1 VNFWRRW
8 FRLGDR
14 ERELSEEMH
23 HHFEKQVAA
32 NLAEGLTPD
41 EARRQAALR
50 FGGVEGVKEDCREQ
64 RSGFWLEALWADTRF
79 ALRMLR
85 KNPGFTA
92 VAVLTLALGIGATTA
107 VFGVVNAILLK
118 PLPYPNPDKIV
129 MLWWKAP
136 ISSAQF
142 DADRFP
148 WGKRDFLHF
157 SQSSKAFQSLGAFKS
172 DFFNF
177 AGSGEPVRL
186 DGLRASAGFFSA
198 LGVAPSLGRTFTP
211 EEDQPGREF
220 EVILSD
226 QLWRDRFGA
235 DPGILGRPITLGGAS
250 YTVVGV
256 MPRGFAFPRAEE
268 MPAVLSFPPRIQLW
282 VPLDIPAAPR
292 GPQDLA
298 VIGRLNPGV
307 TREQAAAELR
317 IYGDRMEKDFPG
329 SGAWYN
335 PNVVPLA
342 RQVVGDTRRPLLLTL
357 AAVGIVLLI
366 ASSNVA
372 SLLLTRSL
380 GRKREFTLRSALG
393 AGRRRLI
400 RQLLT
405 ESLLLAAI
413 GGVAGIALAEISLY
427 VLKILGPA
435 NVPRLRD
442 VSLEPRVFFF
452 AIAITL
458 VAGILFG
465 LAPAL
470 ASSRENL
477 VESLKESGQR
487 SGGGAAHSKLRN
499 ALLVSEVALALV
511 LVISA
516 VLLVRTFHRMLEADA
531 GFNPARVL
539 TFQLSLPNAKYKD
552 TDRMAELY
560 QKALRALQSLP
571 GVQAAG
577 LVSEVPMGG
586 STDSSVIRVPDR
598 PRANDKDHPYAN
610 YSFASPGYFSAIGTP
625 LLRGRDFLETDTAG
639 SMLVTII
646 NSAMAQKYWPGQDP
660 IGRQVGVQD
669 TRWATRTVVGIV
681 ADIKHNSL
689 REDPVPEMY
698 VPYTQNE
705 IKIWPSMQTMQVALR
720 TKADPAALTASVR
733 EALRSVDA
741 DLPVANVETLAALVN
756 DSMAQ
761 PRFSLFLVGSF
772 GGLALALAMIGMYGV
787 ISYSVQQRTQEIGI
801 RMALGASRGT
811 VLRMVLGLGAQ
822 LASLGIAIGL
832 LASWMVTRTME
843 SFLYQVRATDPLTFA
858 AVSIALMCVALA
870 ACYIPARRAM
880 SVDPNIALRYE

>member
-1 VNFWRRW
+1 MP
-8 FRLGDR
+8 R
-14 ERELSEEMH
+14 E
-23 HHFEKQVAA
+23 
-32 NLAEGLTPD
+32 
-41 EARRQAALR
+41 EAWRQALLQ
-50 FGGVEGVKEDCREQ
+50 FGGSEAIKEDCREQ
-64 RSGFWLEALWADTRF
+64 RSGFWLDTLLADARF

-107 VFGVVNAILLK
+107 VFSVVNAILLK
-118 PLPYPNPDKIV
+118 PLPYPNSDKIV

-148 WGKRDFLHF
+148 WGKRDFLHV

-186 DGLRASAGFFSA
+186 DGLRASAGFFAA
-198 LGVAPSLGRTFTP
+198 LGVVPALGRTFTP

-220 EVILSD
+220 EVILSA

-235 DPGILGRPITLGGAS
+235 DPGILGRAITLNSAS

-256 MPRGFAFPRAEE
+256 MPRGFSFPHAEE

-307 TREQAAAELR
+307 ARAQATAELR
-317 IYGDRMEKDFPG
+317 LYGDRMEKDFPG
-329 SGAWYN
+329 TGAWYN
-335 PNVVPLA
+335 PNLVPLA
-342 RQVVGDTRRPLLLTL
+342 QQVVGDTRRPLLLIL
-357 AAVGIVLLI
+357 AAVGVVLLI
-366 ASSNVA
+366 ASSNVV

-405 ESLLLAAI
+405 ESLLLAVI
-413 GGVAGIALAEISLY
+413 GGVAGILLAEAELY
-427 VLKILGPA
+427 SVRIFGPS
-435 NVPRLRD
+435 NIPRLHD
-442 VSLEPRVFFF
+442 VALDPRVFIF

-458 VAGILFG
+458 AAGILSG

-470 ASSRENL
+470 ASSRQNL

-487 SGGGAAHSKLRN
+487 SGSGAAHSKLRN

-511 LVISA
+511 LEISA
-516 VLLVRTFHRMLEADA
+516 MLLVRTFHRMLEADA
-531 GFNPARVL
+531 GFNPTRVL
-539 TFQLSLPNAKYKD
+539 TFQLSLPNAKYKE

-586 STDSSVIRVPDR
+586 STDSTVIRVPDH
-598 PRANDKDHPYAN
+598 PHANDKDHPYAN

-625 LLRGRDFLETDTAG
+625 LLRGRDFGDTDTTG

-660 IGRQVGVQD
+660 IGRQVGVED
-669 TRWATRTVVGIV
+669 TRWATRTVIGIV
-681 ADIKHNSL
+681 ADMKHNSL
-689 REDPVPEMY
+689 RDEPVPEMY

-741 DLPVANVETLAALVN
+741 DLPVANVATLAALID

-761 PRFSLFLVGSF
+761 PRFSLFLMGSF

-801 RMALGASRGT
+801 RMALGASRGAL
-811 VLRMVLGLGAQ
+811 LRMVLGLGAQ
-822 LASLGIAIGL
+822 LAAVGIAIGL
-832 LASWMVTRTME
+832 LVSRMVTRTME
-843 SFLYQVRATDPLTFA
+843 SFLYQVRPTDPLTFA
-858 AVSIALMCVALA
+858 TVSIALMCVALA

-880 SVDPNIALRYE
+880 RVDPMTALRYE

>member
-1 VNFWRRW
+1 MSFRERW
-8 FRLGDR
+8 FRRGKW
-14 ERELSEEMH
+14 ERELGDELRFHVE
-23 HHFEKQVAA
+23 QQTAANVAA
-32 NLAEGLTPD
+32 GMPRE
-41 EARRQAALR
+41 EARRQAMLQ
-50 FGGVEGVKEDCREQ
+50 FGGPESVKEDCREQ
-64 RSGFWLEALWADTRF
+64 RSGFWIEALWVDTRF

-107 VFGVVNAILLK
+107 VFSVVNAILLK

-198 LGVAPSLGRTFTP
+198 LGVVPALGRTFTP
-211 EEDQPGREF
+211 EEEQSGREF

-235 DPGILGRPITLGGAS
+235 DPGILGRAITLGGAS

-317 IYGDRMEKDFPG
+317 IYGDRMEKDSPG
-329 SGAWYN
+329 TGAWYN

-342 RQVVGDTRRPLLLTL
+342 RQVVGDTRRPLLLIL

-413 GGVAGIALAEISLY
+413 GGVAGIALAEVSLY
-427 VLKILGPA
+427 ALKILGPT
-435 NVPRLRD
+435 NIPRLRD

-539 TFQLSLPNAKYKD
+539 TFQLSLPNAKYKG
-552 TDRMAELY
+552 TDRMAEVY

-571 GVQAAG
+571 GVQSAG
-577 LVSEVPMGG
+577 IVSEVPMGG
-586 STDSSVIRVPDR
+586 STDGTVIRVPDHA
-598 PRANDKDHPYAN
+598 RANDKDHPFAN

-689 REDPVPEMY
+689 RDDPVPEMY

-705 IKIWPSMQTMQVALR
+705 IKIWPSMQTMQAALR

-741 DLPVANVETLAALVN
+741 DLPVANVATLAALVN

-772 GGLALALAMIGMYGV
+772 GGLALVLAMIGMYGV

-801 RMALGASRGT
+801 RMALGASRAA
-811 VLRMVLGLGAQ
+811 VLRMILGLGAQ
-822 LASLGIAIGL
+822 LAVLGIAIGL

>member
-1 VNFWRRW
+1 MSFLERW
-8 FRLGDR
+8 FRRGNW
-14 ERELSEEMH
+14 EREMRDELRFHIDQQTVANIAAGMPREE
-23 HHFEKQVAA
+23 AW
-32 NLAEGLTPD
+32 
-41 EARRQAALR
+41 RQALLQ
-50 FGGVEGVKEDCREQ
+50 FGGSEAIKEDCREQ
-64 RSGFWLEALWADTRF
+64 RSGFWLDTLLADARF

-107 VFGVVNAILLK
+107 VFSVVNAILLK
-118 PLPYPNPDKIV
+118 PLPYPNSDKIV

-148 WGKRDFLHF
+148 WGKRDFLHV

-186 DGLRASAGFFSA
+186 DGLRASAGFFAA
-198 LGVAPSLGRTFTP
+198 LGVVPALGRTFTP

-220 EVILSD
+220 EVILSA

-235 DPGILGRPITLGGAS
+235 DPGILGRAITLNSAS

-256 MPRGFAFPRAEE
+256 MPRGFSFPHAEE

-307 TREQAAAELR
+307 ARAQATAELR
-317 IYGDRMEKDFPG
+317 LYGDRMEKDFPG
-329 SGAWYN
+329 TGAWYN
-335 PNVVPLA
+335 PNLVPLA
-342 RQVVGDTRRPLLLTL
+342 QQVVGDTRRPLLLIL
-357 AAVGIVLLI
+357 AAVGVVLLI
-366 ASSNVA
+366 ASSNVV

-405 ESLLLAAI
+405 ESLLLAVI
-413 GGVAGIALAEISLY
+413 GGVAGILLAEAELY
-427 VLKILGPA
+427 SVRIFGPS
-435 NVPRLRD
+435 NIPRLHD
-442 VSLEPRVFFF
+442 VALDPRVFIF

-458 VAGILFG
+458 AAGILSG

-470 ASSRENL
+470 ASSRQNL

-487 SGGGAAHSKLRN
+487 SGSGAAHSKLRN

-511 LVISA
+511 LEISA
-516 VLLVRTFHRMLEADA
+516 MLLVRTFHRMLEADA
-531 GFNPARVL
+531 GFNPTRVL
-539 TFQLSLPNAKYKD
+539 TFQLSLPNAKYKE

-586 STDSSVIRVPDR
+586 STDSTVIRVPDH
-598 PRANDKDHPYAN
+598 PHANDKDHPYAN

-625 LLRGRDFLETDTAG
+625 LLRGRDFGDTDTTG

-660 IGRQVGVQD
+660 IGRQVGVED
-669 TRWATRTVVGIV
+669 TRWATRTVIGIV

-689 REDPVPEMY
+689 RDEPVPEMY

-741 DLPVANVETLAALVN
+741 DLPVANVATLAALID

-761 PRFSLFLVGSF
+761 PRFSLFLMGSF

-801 RMALGASRGT
+801 RMALGASRGAL
-811 VLRMVLGLGAQ
+811 LRMVLGLGAQ
-822 LASLGIAIGL
+822 LAAVGIAIGL
-832 LASWMVTRTME
+832 LVSRMVTRTME
-843 SFLYQVRATDPLTFA
+843 SFLYQVRPTDPLTFA
-858 AVSIALMCVALA
+858 TVSIALMCVALA

-880 SVDPNIALRYE
+880 RVDPMTALRYE

>member
-1 VNFWRRW
+1 MNFWRRC
-8 FRLGDR
+8 FRRTDW
-14 ERELSEEMH
+14 ERELSDEMRD
-23 HHFEKQVAA
+23 HFEKQVAA
-32 NLAEGLTPD
+32 NLAAVMAPK
-41 EARRQAALR
+41 EARRQAALQ
-50 FGGVEGVKEDCREQ
+50 FGAVEGVKENCREQ
-64 RSGFWLEALWADTRF
+64 RSGFWLEALRADARF

-85 KNPGFTA
+85 KNPGFTL

-107 VFGVVNAILLK
+107 VFSVVNAILLK
-118 PLPYPNPDKIV
+118 PLPYPNPDKIA

-148 WGKRDFLHF
+148 WGKRDFLHV
-157 SQSSKAFQSLGAFKS
+157 SQASKAFQSLGAFKS
-172 DFFNF
+172 DFFNC
-177 AGSGEPVRL
+177 AGSNEPVRL

-198 LGVAPSLGRTFTP
+198 LGLVPALGRTFTP

-235 DPGILGRPITLGGAS
+235 DPRILGRAITLNSAS
-250 YTVVGV
+250 YTVIGV
-256 MPRGFAFPRAEE
+256 MPRGFSFPHAEE
-268 MPAVLSFPPRIQLW
+268 MPAVLTFPPRIQLW

-298 VIGRLNPGV
+298 VIGRLNPGF
-307 TREQAAAELR
+307 TRDQAAAELR
-317 IYGDRMEKDFPG
+317 VYGDRMEKDFPG
-329 SGAWYN
+329 TGAWYN
-335 PNVVPLA
+335 PNIVPLA
-342 RQVVGDTRRPLLLTL
+342 QQVVGDTRLPLLLIL
-357 AAVGIVLLI
+357 AAVGVVLLI

-393 AGRRRLI
+393 AGRVRLI

-413 GGVAGIALAEISLY
+413 GGAAGILFAEAALHL
-427 VLKILGPA
+427 VKIFGPA
-435 NVPRLRD
+435 NIPRLHD
-442 VSLEPRVFFF
+442 VALEPRVFFF
-452 AIAITL
+452 AIAITML
-458 VAGILFG
+458 AGILFG

-470 ASSRENL
+470 ASSRQNL

-487 SGGGAAHSKLRN
+487 SASGGAHAKLRN

-511 LVISA
+511 LVIAA
-516 VLLVRTFHRMLEADA
+516 VLLVRTFHRMLEAEA
-531 GFNPARVL
+531 GFNPTRVL
-539 TFQLSLPNAKYKD
+539 TFQLSLPDAKYKD

-560 QKALRALQSLP
+560 QKALHALQSLP

-586 STDSSVIRVPDR
+586 STDSTVIRVPDH

-625 LLRGRDFLETDTAG
+625 LLHGRDFLETDTAA
-639 SMLVTII
+639 SMHVTII
-646 NSAMAQKYWPGQDP
+646 NSAMARKFWPGQDP
-660 IGRQVGVQD
+660 IGREVGVED
-669 TRWATRTVVGIV
+669 TRWPTRTVIGIV

-689 REDPVPEMY
+689 RDAPAPEMY

-705 IKIWPSMQTMQVALR
+705 IKIWPSMQTMQAALR

-741 DLPVANVETLAALVN
+741 DLPLANVTTLAGLVD
-756 DSMAQ
+756 DSMVQ

-772 GGLALALAMIGMYGV
+772 GALALVLAMIGMYGV

-801 RMALGASRGT
+801 RIALGASRGA
-811 VLRMVLGLGAQ
+811 VLRMILGLGAR
-822 LASLGIAIGL
+822 LASLGIAMGL

-858 AVSIALMCVALA
+858 AVSIALMFVALA

>member
-1 VNFWRRW
+1 MNFWRRW
-8 FRLGDR
+8 FRLGDW

-50 FGGVEGVKEDCREQ
+50 FGAVEGVKEDCREQ

-107 VFGVVNAILLK
+107 VFSVVNSILLK

-148 WGKRDFLHF
+148 WGKRDFLHV

-177 AGSGEPVRL
+177 ASSGEPVRL
-186 DGLRASAGFFSA
+186 DGLRTSAGFFSA
-198 LGVAPSLGRTFTP
+198 LGVAPALGRAFTP
-211 EEDQPGREF
+211 EEEQPGREF

-282 VPLDIPAAPR
+282 VPLDIPTAPR

-317 IYGDRMEKDFPG
+317 IYGDRMEKDSPG
-329 SGAWYN
+329 TGAWYN

-342 RQVVGDTRRPLLLTL
+342 RQVVGDTRRPLLLIL
-357 AAVGIVLLI
+357 AAVGVVLLI

-372 SLLLTRSL
+372 SLLLARSL

-413 GGVAGIALAEISLY
+413 GGVTGIALAEVSLY
-427 VLKILGPA
+427 VLKILGPT
-435 NVPRLRD
+435 NIPRLRD

-470 ASSRENL
+470 ASPRENL

-487 SGGGAAHSKLRN
+487 SGAGAAHSKIRN

-531 GFNPARVL
+531 GFNPTRVL

-552 TDRMAELY
+552 TDRMAEVY

-571 GVQAAG
+571 GVQSAG
-577 LVSEVPMGG
+577 LVSEVPLGG
-586 STDSSVIRVPDR
+586 STDGTVIRVPDH
-598 PRANDKDHPYAN
+598 PRANDKDHPFAN

-639 SMLVTII
+639 SILVTII

-689 REDPVPEMY
+689 RDDPVPEMY

-741 DLPVANVETLAALVN
+741 DLPVANVATLAALVD

-772 GGLALALAMIGMYGV
+772 GGLALVLAMIGMYGV

-801 RMALGASRGT
+801 RMALGASRAA
-811 VLRMVLGLGAQ
+811 VLRMILGLGAQ
-822 LASLGIAIGL
+822 LAVLGIAIGL

-858 AVSIALMCVALA
+858 TVSIALMCVALA

>member
-1 VNFWRRW
+1 MSFWERW
-8 FRLGDR
+8 FRRGDW
-14 ERELSEEMH
+14 ERELSEEMRDH
-23 HHFEKQVAA
+23 LEKQVAA
-32 NLAEGLTPD
+32 NLADGLTPD

-50 FGGVEGVKEDCREQ
+50 FGAVEGVKEDCREQ
-64 RSGFWLEALWADTRF
+64 RSGFWLDALRADARF

-85 KNPGFTA
+85 KNPRFTA
-92 VAVLTLALGIGATTA
+92 VTVLTLALGIGATTS
-107 VFGVVNAILLK
+107 VFSVVNSILLK

-157 SQSSKAFQSLGAFKS
+157 SQGSRAFQSLGAFKS

-198 LGVAPSLGRTFTP
+198 LGVVPALGRAFTP

-235 DPGILGRPITLGGAS
+235 DPGILGRAITLGGAS

-298 VIGRLNPGV
+298 VIGHLNPGV

-329 SGAWYN
+329 TGAWYN

-342 RQVVGDTRRPLLLTL
+342 RQVVGDTRRPLLLIL
-357 AAVGIVLLI
+357 AAVGVVLLI

-413 GGVAGIALAEISLY
+413 GGVAGIVLAEISLY
-427 VLKILGPA
+427 VLKILGPT

-465 LAPAL
+465 LAPEL

-516 VLLVRTFHRMLEADA
+516 VLLVRTFNRMLEADA
-531 GFNPARVL
+531 GFNPTRVL

-560 QKALRALQSLP
+560 LRALRALQSLP

-586 STDSSVIRVPDR
+586 STDSTVIRVPDH

-660 IGRQVGVQD
+660 IGRQVGVED

-681 ADIKHNSL
+681 ANIKHNSL
-689 REDPVPEMY
+689 RDDPVPEMY

-705 IKIWPSMQTMQVALR
+705 IKIWPSMQTMQAALR

-741 DLPVANVETLAALVN
+741 DLPVANVATLAALVN

-772 GGLALALAMIGMYGV
+772 GGLALVLAMIGMYGV

-822 LASLGIAIGL
+822 LAALGIAIGL

-858 AVSIALMCVALA
+858 TVSIALMCVALA

>member
-1 VNFWRRW
+1 MSFRERW
-8 FRLGDR
+8 FRRGKW
-14 ERELSEEMH
+14 ERELGDELRFHVE
-23 HHFEKQVAA
+23 QQTAANVAA
-32 NLAEGLTPD
+32 GMPRE
-41 EARRQAALR
+41 EARRQAMLQ
-50 FGGVEGVKEDCREQ
+50 FGGPESVKEDCREQ
-64 RSGFWLEALWADTRF
+64 RSGFWIEALWVDTRF

-107 VFGVVNAILLK
+107 VFSVVNAILLK

-198 LGVAPSLGRTFTP
+198 LGVVPALGRTFTP
-211 EEDQPGREF
+211 EEEQSGREF

-235 DPGILGRPITLGGAS
+235 DPVILGRAITLGGAS

-317 IYGDRMEKDFPG
+317 IYGDRMEKDSPG
-329 SGAWYN
+329 TGAWYN

-342 RQVVGDTRRPLLLTL
+342 RQVVGDTRRPLLLIL

-413 GGVAGIALAEISLY
+413 GGVAGIALAEVSLY
-427 VLKILGPA
+427 ALKILGPT
-435 NVPRLRD
+435 NIPRLRD

-487 SGGGAAHSKLRN
+487 SGAGAAHSKIRN

-531 GFNPARVL
+531 GFNPTRVL

-552 TDRMAELY
+552 TDRMAEVY

-571 GVQAAG
+571 GVQSAG
-577 LVSEVPMGG
+577 IVSEVPMGG
-586 STDSSVIRVPDR
+586 STDGTVIRVPDH
-598 PRANDKDHPYAN
+598 PRANDKDHPFAN

-625 LLRGRDFLETDTAG
+625 LLRGRNFLETDTAG

-689 REDPVPEMY
+689 RDDPVPEMY

-705 IKIWPSMQTMQVALR
+705 IKIWPSMQTMQAALR

-741 DLPVANVETLAALVN
+741 DLPVANVATLAALVN

-772 GGLALALAMIGMYGV
+772 GGLALVLAMIGMYGV

-801 RMALGASRGT
+801 RMALGASRAA
-811 VLRMVLGLGAQ
+811 VLRMILGLGAQ
-822 LASLGIAIGL
+822 LAVLGIAIGL

>member
-1 VNFWRRW
+1 
-8 FRLGDR
+8 
-14 ERELSEEMH
+14 
-23 HHFEKQVAA
+23 
-32 NLAEGLTPD
+32 
-41 EARRQAALR
+41 
-50 FGGVEGVKEDCREQ
+50 
-64 RSGFWLEALWADTRF
+64 
-79 ALRMLR
+79 
-85 KNPGFTA
+85 
-92 VAVLTLALGIGATTA
+92 
-107 VFGVVNAILLK
+107 
-118 PLPYPNPDKIV
+118 
-129 MLWWKAP
+129 
-136 ISSAQF
+136 
-142 DADRFP
+142 
-148 WGKRDFLHF
+148 
-157 SQSSKAFQSLGAFKS
+157 
-172 DFFNF
+172 
-177 AGSGEPVRL
+177 
-186 DGLRASAGFFSA
+186 
-198 LGVAPSLGRTFTP
+198 
-211 EEDQPGREF
+211 PGREF

-235 DPGILGRPITLGGAS
+235 DPGILGRPITLGGAR

-598 PRANDKDHPYAN
+598 PRANDKDNPYAN

-625 LLRGRDFLETDTAG
+625 LLRGRDFLETDMAG

-646 NSAMAQKYWPGQDP
+646 NSAMAQKYWP
-660 IGRQVGVQD
+660 
-669 TRWATRTVVGIV
+669 
-681 ADIKHNSL
+681 
-689 REDPVPEMY
+689 
-698 VPYTQNE
+698 
-705 IKIWPSMQTMQVALR
+705 
-720 TKADPAALTASVR
+720 
-733 EALRSVDA
+733 
-741 DLPVANVETLAALVN
+741 
-756 DSMAQ
+756 
-761 PRFSLFLVGSF
+761 
-772 GGLALALAMIGMYGV
+772 
-787 ISYSVQQRTQEIGI
+787 
-801 RMALGASRGT
+801 
-811 VLRMVLGLGAQ
+811 
-822 LASLGIAIGL
+822 
-832 LASWMVTRTME
+832 
-843 SFLYQVRATDPLTFA
+843 
-858 AVSIALMCVALA
+858 
-870 ACYIPARRAM
+870 
-880 SVDPNIALRYE
+880 

>member
-1 VNFWRRW
+1 
-8 FRLGDR
+8 
-14 ERELSEEMH
+14 
-23 HHFEKQVAA
+23 
-32 NLAEGLTPD
+32 
-41 EARRQAALR
+41 
-50 FGGVEGVKEDCREQ
+50 VKENCREQ
-64 RSGFWLEALWADTRF
+64 RSGFWLEALRADARF

-85 KNPGFTA
+85 KNPGFTL

-107 VFGVVNAILLK
+107 VFSVVNTILLK
-118 PLPYPNPDKIV
+118 PLPYPNPDQIV

-136 ISSAQF
+136 ISSTQF

-148 WGKRDFLHF
+148 WGKRDFLHV
-157 SQSSKAFQSLGAFKS
+157 SQASKAFQFLGAFKS

-177 AGSGEPVRL
+177 AGSSEPVRL

-198 LGVAPSLGRTFTP
+198 LGVVPALGRAFIP

-226 QLWRDRFGA
+226 QLWRDSFGA
-235 DPGILGRPITLGGAS
+235 DPGILGRAITLNSAS
-250 YTVVGV
+250 YTVIGV
-256 MPRGFAFPRAEE
+256 MPRGFSFPHAEE
-268 MPAVLSFPPRIQLW
+268 MPAVLTFPPRIQLW

-307 TREQAAAELR
+307 ARAQATAELR
-317 IYGDRMEKDFPG
+317 LYGDRMEKDFPG
-329 SGAWYN
+329 TGAWYN
-335 PNVVPLA
+335 PNLVPLA
-342 RQVVGDTRRPLLLTL
+342 QQVVGDTRRPLLLIL
-357 AAVGIVLLI
+357 AAVGVVLLI
-366 ASSNVA
+366 ASSNVV

-405 ESLLLAAI
+405 ESLLLAVI
-413 GGVAGIALAEISLY
+413 GGVAGILLAEAELY
-427 VLKILGPA
+427 SVRIFGPS
-435 NVPRLRD
+435 NIPRLHD
-442 VSLEPRVFFF
+442 VALDPRVFIF

-458 VAGILFG
+458 AAGILSG

-470 ASSRENL
+470 ASSRQNL

-487 SGGGAAHSKLRN
+487 SGSGAAHSKLRN

-511 LVISA
+511 LEISA
-516 VLLVRTFHRMLEADA
+516 MLLVRTFHRMLEADA
-531 GFNPARVL
+531 GFNPTRVL
-539 TFQLSLPNAKYKD
+539 TFQLSLPNAKYKE

-586 STDSSVIRVPDR
+586 STDSTVIRVPDH
-598 PRANDKDHPYAN
+598 PHANDKDHPYAN

-625 LLRGRDFLETDTAG
+625 LLRGRDFGDTDTTG

-660 IGRQVGVQD
+660 IGRQVGVED
-669 TRWATRTVVGIV
+669 TRWATRTVIGIV

-689 REDPVPEMY
+689 RDEPVPEMY

-741 DLPVANVETLAALVN
+741 DLPVANVATLAALID

-761 PRFSLFLVGSF
+761 PRFSLFLMGSF

-801 RMALGASRGT
+801 RMALGASRGAL
-811 VLRMVLGLGAQ
+811 LRMVLGLGAQ
-822 LASLGIAIGL
+822 LAAVGIAIGL
-832 LASWMVTRTME
+832 LVSRMVTRTME
-843 SFLYQVRATDPLTFA
+843 SFLYQVRPTDPLTFA
-858 AVSIALMCVALA
+858 TVSIALMCVALA

-880 SVDPNIALRYE
+880 RVDPMTALRYE